1 MEKLTGVTN
10 TNSMMLCTTYEYH
23 LPGTRTPGM
32 YLRVPPTWYSY
43 TRYVPGTWYCCTYK
57 VLVLTVHMY
66 DASTSVS

>member
-1 MEKLTGVTN
+1 MEKLTGGT
-10 TNSMMLCTTYEYH
+10 TSMMLCTTYEYH
-23 LPGTRTPGM
+23 LPCAHT
-32 YLRVPPTWYSY
+32 Y

>member
-1 MEKLTGVTN
+1 MEKLTGVT
-10 TNSMMLCTTYEYH
+10 TSMMLCTTYEYH

-32 YLRVPPTWYSY
+32 YVPS
-43 TRYVPGTWYCCTYK
+43 TWYCCTYK